1 MADAVEL
8 YPSSAEDS
16 EPADGEPQIPAIS
29 PLQILDNDL
38 RMDPT
43 LHLLAP
49 RFGLMLAIHRPK
61 I

>member
-16 EPADGEPQIPAIS
+16 EPEYLDPQSPANS
-29 PLQILDNDL
+29 PLQICDTDW
-38 RMDPT
+38 RTDPT

-49 RFGLMLAIHRPK
+49 RFGLM
-61 I
+61 